1 VWLLSNFIDLSTD
14 YTVIAH
20 DILIFDKYFV
30 VFVRYT
36 DNNQQLNGFYSS
48 KCGIQLIQTV
58 IVQWSKA
65 QVSNLVVMRSSHCS
79 DTNVSTD
86 SSLLNTANTYISY
99 MTTVLILC
107 FMFLCWVLVLTNRS
121 VYTA

>member
-1 VWLLSNFIDLSTD
+1 MTQ
-14 YTVIAH
+14 TVIA
-20 DILIFDKYFV
+20 
-30 VFVRYT
+30 
-36 DNNQQLNGFYSS
+36 QL
-48 KCGIQLIQTV
+48 
-58 IVQWSKA
+58 SKA